1 MISVS
6 KIMTS
11 VVDKGIK
18 KPIKWVS
25 NTKLL
30 DNVCKNYRA
39 DNMKFITALGITS
52 IVLKDGLGC
61 YLYVKQSL
69 NNKKI
74 PSDKRKFVA
83 ALDLTNGGL
92 MIGMQLLMFKTFANE
107 KFQEKLF
114 GKLFNKYFDRPA
126 RKGLQALLSSQEKF
140 KNLSGK
146 DFNTVFESAKKTAKG
161 TFGAL
166 TSLVAAVIIAKRII
180 VPFIATPLA
189 DKAKTWMT
197 RNDKD
202 NEVHPESANT
212 YDTKGA
218 NLDIKEST
226 STNLLKKV

>member
-11 VVDKGIK
+11 VVNTGVK
-18 KPIKWVS
+18 KPLKWVS

-30 DNVCKNYRA
+30 DNVCENYRA
-39 DNMKFITALGITS
+39 DNMKFITALGIFS
-52 IVLKDGLGC
+52 ILLKDGLGC

-126 RKGLQALLSSQEKF
+126 RKGLQALLGNQEKF
-140 KNLSGK
+140 KNVGGK
-146 DFNTVFESAKKTAKG
+146 DFNTVFEAAKKTAKG
-161 TFGAL
+161 TFGAI

-189 DKAKTWMT
+189 DKAKNWMS

-202 NEVHPESANT
+202 NEVHAESANT
-212 YDTKGA
+212 YDTKQA
-218 NLDIKEST
+218 E
-226 STNLLKKV
+226 KKD